1 MRMTRMLQQIHH
13 QIIKLLSHSLIHVYK
28 DISLSM
34 LCMTL
39 TAHRYIRAST
49 IYLNI
54 SKPDLN
60 QMRFCDN
67 VLY

>member
-13 QIIKLLSHSLIHVYK
+13 QIIKLLSHSLIHVCK